1 MIDAANNPHVCS
13 SSLNAIRH
21 QQQRNVLVF
30 RCCSSSFFFFFLLFS
45 FVLLRSG
52 TLLAENFVTC
62 V

>member
-1 MIDAANNPHVCS
+1 MMDAANNPDVCG
-13 SSLNAIRH
+13 SSLSAIRH
-21 QQQRNVLVF
+21 QQKRNVLVF
-30 RCCSSSFFFFFLLFS
+30 RCCSSPLFFLLFFP

>member
-1 MIDAANNPHVCS
+1 MMDAANNPDVCS

-21 QQQRNVLVF
+21 QQKRSVLVF
-30 RCCSSSFFFFFLLFS
+30 RCCSSSFFFFFP
-45 FVLLRSG
+45 FVLLLSG